1 MSIRSTLNKPV
12 LSTAVPSTARL
23 STNVIGILATQT
35 PGQRHVLTVF
45 LLLDTSVKLVFA
57 KKHGVK
63 RAKATNPFQTT
74 ITEAPAQSLL
84 NLDKTVA
91 HRQVAKMQAAPGP
104 GP

>member
-1 MSIRSTLNKPV
+1 MSILSTLNKTV
-12 LSTAVPSTARL
+12 LSTAVQSTVQL
-23 STNVIGILATQT
+23 STSAIVIHATRT
-35 PGQRHVLTVF
+35 LGQRHVLTVF

>member
-1 MSIRSTLNKPV
+1 MSILSTLNKPV
-12 LSTAVPSTARL
+12 LSTAVLSTAQL
-23 STNVIGILATQT
+23 STSAIVIPATRT

-63 RAKATNPFQTT
+63 RAKATNPFQTI
-74 ITEAPAQSLL
+74 ITEAPAQSSL

-91 HRQVAKMQAAPGP
+91 HRQLAKMQAALGP